1 MWVMKI
7 HRSRPGTYHSRPGT
21 YHWGRRV
28 TDLVMWMDLVMG

>member
-7 HRSRPGTYHSRPGT
+7 HRSRPGT